1 MERSVIEVARLTLDE
16 KENIMQNQYITLAQ
30 GMTKRFPNGNEPY
43 QIMTRLLEECG
54 EVAKEVN
61 HFENSGT
68 KALRHGEPSKEKLA
82 GEVKDVLN
90 ALMQLVL
97 YYNIE
102 DELDEAV
109 RKSIGQLRE
118 EGYISK

>member
-1 MERSVIEVARLTLDE
+1 
-16 KENIMQNQYITLAQ
+16 MQNQYITLAQ

-68 KALRHGEPSKEKLA
+68 KALRHGKPSKEKLA

-97 YYNIE
+97 FYGIE
-102 DELDEAV
+102 NELEAAV
-109 RKSIGQLRE
+109 GKSIGQLKE
-118 EGYISK
+118 EGYIDE

>member
-1 MERSVIEVARLTLDE
+1 M
-16 KENIMQNQYITLAQ
+16 KNQYITLAQ

-97 YYNIE
+97 YYGIE
-102 DELDEAV
+102 AELDAAV
-109 RKSIGQLRE
+109 RKSIGQLTE
-118 EGYISK
+118 EGFIKE

>member
-1 MERSVIEVARLTLDE
+1 
-16 KENIMQNQYITLAQ
+16 MQNQYITLAH

-97 YYNIE
+97 YYEIE
-102 DELDEAV
+102 EELEAAV
-109 RKSIGQLRE
+109 RKSIGQLSE
-118 EGYISK
+118 EGYIDE

>member
-1 MERSVIEVARLTLDE
+1 
-16 KENIMQNQYITLAQ
+16 MQNQYITLAQ

-68 KALRHGEPSKEKLA
+68 KALRHGEPTKEKLA

-97 YYNIE
+97 YYGIE
-102 DELDEAV
+102 EELEAAV
-109 RKSIGQLRE
+109 SKAVGQLKK
-118 EGYISK
+118 EGYIDE

>member
-1 MERSVIEVARLTLDE
+1 MI
-16 KENIMQNQYITLAQ
+16 LAE
-30 GMTKRFPNGNEPY
+30 GMNRRFPEGNEPY

-68 KALRHGEPSKEKLA
+68 KALRHGAPSKEKLA
-82 GEVKDVLN
+82 GEVKDVIN

-97 YYNIE
+97 YYGVE
-102 DELDEAV
+102 DELAQAV
-109 RKSIGQLRE
+109 RKSIAQLTE
-118 EGYISK
+118 EGYIDE

>member
-1 MERSVIEVARLTLDE
+1 
-16 KENIMQNQYITLAQ
+16 MQNQYITLAQ
-30 GMTKRFPNGNEPY
+30 GMTKRFPSGNEPY

-97 YYNIE
+97 YYGIE
-102 DELDEAV
+102 AELDAAV
-109 RKSIGQLRE
+109 RKSIGQLTE
-118 EGYISK
+118 EGFIKE

>member
-1 MERSVIEVARLTLDE
+1 
-16 KENIMQNQYITLAQ
+16 MQNQYITLAK

-97 YYNIE
+97 YYEIE
-102 DELDEAV
+102 EELEAAV
-109 RKSIGQLRE
+109 RKSIGQLSE
-118 EGYISK
+118 EGYIDE